1 LIRVLERPNNR
12 RVEKQ
17 KIIQQEFIDAW
28 YGRVFA
34 FCQSQL
40 RSRCDA
46 EDAAQE
52 TFMRAIRFQERIA
65 QSETVGAWLR
75 SVAKHVCIDAIR
87 RNQRRECDAL
97 PNDALVPSL
106 AQEPSVLCSDRDEQQ
121 LLVQMIHQLDEDLR
135 EVVLLHYYDEL
146 TYDQIANWLDVA
158 RSTVNERL
166 ARARKTLKAH
176 FNNDRYRDEVH

>member
-1 LIRVLERPNNR
+1 LQDV
-12 RVEKQ
+12 
-17 KIIQQEFIDAW
+17 IDTW

-52 TFMRAIRFQERIA
+52 TFLRAIRFDEKLGQN
-65 QSETVGAWLR
+65 VVMGAWLR
-75 SVAKHVCIDAIR
+75 QVARNVCVDVIR
-87 RNQRRECDAL
+87 RNQRRECDEL
-97 PNDALVPSL
+97 PSDSIPITVGNDPSL
-106 AQEPSVLCSDRDEQQ
+106 LSADHEEQQ
-121 LLVQMIHQLDEDLR
+121 RLVSLVHQLDEDLR

-146 TYDQIANWLDVA
+146 SYDQIAQWLDVS

-166 ARARKTLKAH
+166 AKARRKLRSLLNH
-176 FNNDRYRDEVH
+176 EGYHNEVR